1 VVVRAVTWIVVAVM
15 GGAGAGC
22 GDDAVAVDAGPPP
35 EVVGTTELDLHEDVA
50 PFDEPTYEN
59 VAKLFRGDEAAG
71 STGLC
76 AYASGCH
83 NGSAGKAGLTFRLTV
98 FDDALVYRALVENAN
113 GPVQSCEYHPLR
125 RVEPGDP
132 DKSWLYIKL
141 AAHANAD
148 GQVNVLPAEDWDATL
163 SPCSKPPA
171 AFPFPGSLMPFSEE
185 DPVTPLEPSELRMV
199 AEWILDGA
207 PGPATP

>member
-1 VVVRAVTWIVVAVM
+1 VRAVTWIVVAVM
-15 GGAGAGC
+15 SGVGAGC
-22 GDDAVAVDAGPPP
+22 GDDTVAVDAGPPP

-59 VAKLFRGDEAAG
+59 VAKLFRGEDTTDAAG
-71 STGLC
+71 RTGLC

-83 NGSAGKAGLTFRLTV
+83 SGSGKAGLTFRGTV
-98 FDDALVYRALVENAN
+98 FDDAQVYRALVEDAN
-113 GPVQSCEYHPLR
+113 GAVQSCEYHPLR

-148 GQVNVLPAEDWDATL
+148 DQPNVIAADDWDPSL

-171 AFPFPGSLMPFSEE
+171 AFPFPGSLMPFSEGE
-185 DPVTPLEPSELRMV
+185 PVTPLEPSELRMV

-207 PGPATP
+207 PGPVAP

>member
-1 VVVRAVTWIVVAVM
+1 MRAVTCFVVAVM
-15 GGAGAGC
+15 AGAGAGC
-22 GDDAVAVDAGPPP
+22 GDDTAADAGPPP

-50 PFDEPTYEN
+50 PIDEPTYEN
-59 VAKLFRGDEAAG
+59 VAKLFRGEDTTG

-83 NGSAGKAGLTFRLTV
+83 SGSGKAGLTFRATV
-98 FDDALVYRALVENAN
+98 FDDAQVYRALVEDAN
-113 GPVQSCEYHPLR
+113 GAVQSCEYHPLR

-132 DKSWLYIKL
+132 HTSWLYIKL
-141 AAHANAD
+141 AAHAAAD
-148 GQVNVLPAEDWDATL
+148 GQVNVLPADDWDATL

-171 AFPFPGSLMPFSEE
+171 AFPFPGSLMPFSEGE
-185 DPVTPLEPSELRMV
+185 PVTPLEPSELRMV

-207 PGPATP
+207 PGPVAP